1 MMQKTTGPFSKY
13 IAAVLLF
20 GTNGIVASQIA
31 LSSYE
36 IVLTRTALGSLFLVS
51 VFVMTRQQLHCWHNK
66 RHLLY
71 LIISGLA
78 MGLNWMFLYEAY
90 TQIGVSLGILACYC
104 GPVIVMMLSPV
115 IFREKMTA
123 PKLLGF
129 LAVLTGMFFVNAQ
142 ALADGKTPWGL
153 FCGVMSAVTYAVMVI
168 FTKKAASITGIENA
182 MWQLLISFA
191 TVAVFVGMKQGFAM
205 QIAPADV
212 APILVLGIVNTGI
225 GCYLYFSS
233 IGSLPVQTVAICG
246 YLEPLGALVFSALL
260 LGEKLDAVQIV
271 GAALILGGAA
281 FGEMMGQRQP
291 AFGALNVPGSAQR
304 IRGRRCDV
312 APCRGRGLVLPTRE
326 DRAGLP
332 ENLSHAPN
340 FVPNLPS

>member
-1 MMQKTTGPFSKY
+1 MQKTNGPFYKY

-36 IVLTRTALGSLFLVS
+36 IVLTRTLLGSLFLVA
-51 VFVMTRQQLHCWHNK
+51 VFVISGQQVQCWRNK

-71 LIISGLA
+71 LAVSGVA

-104 GPVIVMMLSPV
+104 GPVIVMMLAPV
-115 IFREKMTA
+115 LFREKMTA

-129 LAVLTGMFFVNAQ
+129 LAVLTGMFLVNAQ

-153 FCGVMSAVTYAVMVI
+153 FCGIMSAVMYAVMVI
-168 FTKKAASITGIENA
+168 FNKKAASITGIENA
-182 MWQLLISFA
+182 MWQLLISFG
-191 TVAVFVGMKQGFAM
+191 TVAVFVGVKQGFVM

-233 IGSLPVQTVAICG
+233 IGALPVQTVAICG
-246 YLEPLGALVFSALL
+246 YLEPLAALVFSALL
-260 LGEKLDAVQIV
+260 LGEKLDGVQIA

-281 FGEMMGQRQP
+281 FGELMGQREP
-291 AFGALNVPGSAQR
+291 AFG
-304 IRGRRCDV
+304 
-312 APCRGRGLVLPTRE
+312 
-326 DRAGLP
+326 RAERPRLG
-332 ENLSHAPN
+332 AAD
-340 FVPNLPS
+340 